1 MKNNKYFSVISVAVL
16 GLFCVRNGFA
26 QLKATSFPGTF
37 QDVPFAQR
45 VQTKAQGYEPYKDM
59 KAYVIPEFKETDQKF
74 KDQMCQRDREE
85 CCRRWPDYKNKDF
98 SCQPQIIYQLYGGN
112 KDKCGNSAPEYYYP
126 NKGANITC
134 IPTRLRSKFVAW
146 CKDAGLKDCAPI
158 QTIPVGERDDKFFW
172 AKWEC
177 EDSSY
182 ILTQNSCDCSDINM
196 DENCQCTGDG
206 MSPTPNTD
214 GKCECLSA
222 NARVQDGD
230 CVCTK
235 LSIND
240 NCDPTPPPPDSKYVM
255 IQCRTRHGTAPGMGR
270 HASLDAAIS
279 ALKCRESTQGSIDKC
294 FTPCAEPGAD
304 EGFVNKTIT
313 SGVMEFCAGRWARTT
328 PVYKFSDPS
337 DPTKTLEFTKTQV
350 DDAIN
355 KLRAA
360 GNNYG
365 KCEVHGRYTWYVF
378 VYKLDTTSG
387 AVEFET
393 FHTIGL

>member
-365 KCEVHGRYTWYVF
+365 KCEVHGHYTWYVF

>member
-1 MKNNKYFSVISVAVL
+1 M
-16 GLFCVRNGFA
+16 
-26 QLKATSFPGTF
+26 TT
-37 QDVPFAQR
+37 
-45 VQTKAQGYEPYKDM
+45 E
-59 KAYVIPEFKETDQKF
+59 
-74 KDQMCQRDREE
+74 
-85 CCRRWPDYKNKDF
+85 
-98 SCQPQIIYQLYGGN
+98 
-112 KDKCGNSAPEYYYP
+112 
-126 NKGANITC
+126 
-134 IPTRLRSKFVAW
+134 
-146 CKDAGLKDCAPI
+146 
-158 QTIPVGERDDKFFW
+158 
-172 AKWEC
+172 
-177 EDSSY
+177 
-182 ILTQNSCDCSDINM
+182 
-196 DENCQCTGDG
+196 
-206 MSPTPNTD
+206 
-214 GKCECLSA
+214 
-222 NARVQDGD
+222 
-230 CVCTK
+230 
-235 LSIND
+235 
-240 NCDPTPPPPDSKYVM
+240 
-255 IQCRTRHGTAPGMGR
+255 
-270 HASLDAAIS
+270 